1 MIDHPI
7 DRMAEPQTGVVAD
20 RRRPGP
26 RNEVAPDMIPLFRL
40 EFGERVSD
48 RHRPDAPGRLSA
60 ARGIG
65 LALAISGVLWV
76 LIGLAVFELI

>member
-1 MIDHPI
+1 
-7 DRMAEPQTGVVAD
+7 
-20 RRRPGP
+20 
-26 RNEVAPDMIPLFRL
+26 MIPLFRL